1 MKSCLIIYNKPAESA
16 SADEAD
22 VLDQVRYVEYALS
35 KNGYRVEK
43 LALTEN
49 IKNEIFAIDA
59 SRYEFVFNLV
69 ESVWG
74 YDELLHIAPA
84 ILKLRNIRYSGCSA
98 EAAYIT
104 ADKLLTKK
112 MLKMGGVSVPSEYKP
127 FHWKS
132 LSRGEYYIVKPIAE
146 DGSVCITEDS
156 VFQFT
161 GSEPSVLKGKD
172 DANWFIEDYIDGRE
186 LNVSIIATSIGPRVL
201 KPAEIVFVDYP
212 DSMPKIVSYEAKWN
226 ESSFQYK
233 NSVRSFDTEFSKEL
247 LCEINSIA
255 LKCWEMF
262 DLHGYARVD
271 MRTDRDGRVYVI
283 EVNAN
288 PCISED
294 GGFVAACHKEGMT
307 DELIIGNI
315 IGDLN

>member
-1 MKSCLIIYNKPAESA
+1 MKSCLIIYNRPGDSA
-16 SADEAD
+16 SADEFD
-22 VLDQVRYVEYALS
+22 VLDQVRYVEDALL
-35 KNGYRVEK
+35 KNGYRVER

-49 IKNEIFAIDA
+49 FKDELFAIDA
-59 SRYEFVFNLV
+59 VKYEFVFNLV

-74 YDELLHIAPA
+74 YDELLHIVPS
-84 ILKLRNIRYSGCSA
+84 ILRLRNIRYSGCSA
-98 EAAYIT
+98 EAAYMT

-112 MLKMGGVSVPSEYKP
+112 MLRMSGVSVPREYRP
-127 FHWKS
+127 SYRQS
-132 LSRGEYYIVKPIAE
+132 LSMGEFYIVKPIAE
-146 DGSVCITEDS
+146 DGSVGITEES
-156 VFQFT
+156 VFQFS

-186 LNVSIIATSIGPRVL
+186 LNVSIISTPTGPRVL
-201 KPAEIVFVDYP
+201 RPAEIVFLDYP
-212 DSMPKIVSYEAKWN
+212 ESMPKIVSYEAKWN

-233 NSVRSFDTEFSKEL
+233 NSVRSFDTVYSNEML
-247 LCEINSIA
+247 HEINSIA
-255 LKCWEMF
+255 LRCWDLF
-262 DLHGYARVD
+262 DLHGYARID